1 MFCPKLPQYLPYGNS
16 QVQAPASLCIKC
28 MGTEFQNADQCTHD
42 AKGKWKRSFCEVGN
56 RSLFSLC
63 EENEFVE
70 AIIDRNE
77 PPVEEN
83 TVVLRGG
90 SGIY

>member
-1 MFCPKLPQYLPYGNS
+1 MTIIY
-16 QVQAPASLCIKC
+16 SL
-28 MGTEFQNADQCTHD
+28 
-42 AKGKWKRSFCEVGN
+42 KGLKKWTLFFLRCV
-56 RSLFSLC
+56 FSLC

-90 SGIY
+90 SGIYWIKVKGNEDFSIPQWQSLYK

>member
-1 MFCPKLPQYLPYGNS
+1 MVN
-16 QVQAPASLCIKC
+16 
-28 MGTEFQNADQCTHD
+28 
-42 AKGKWKRSFCEVGN
+42 KG
-56 RSLFSLC
+56 LFSFC

-83 TVVLRGG
+83 TVGLRGG
-90 SGIY
+90 SGIYWIKVKEYEDFCIPQWQS